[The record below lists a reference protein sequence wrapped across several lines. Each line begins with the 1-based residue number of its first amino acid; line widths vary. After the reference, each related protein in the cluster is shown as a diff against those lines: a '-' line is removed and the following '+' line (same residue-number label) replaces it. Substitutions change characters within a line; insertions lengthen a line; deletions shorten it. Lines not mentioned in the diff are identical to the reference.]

1 MLKAV
6 YIMNPGEW
14 HRVYP
19 AAVHAELAGMVDFLA
34 PVLSPAQALA
44 RTDLLE
50 EAEILLSGWG
60 GPVLN
65 QEFLDLAPKLQAVF
79 YGAGAV
85 RHLLTE
91 AFWERHISITTANT
105 INAIPVAEFSLAHI
119 LLGLKGALRQASETK
134 KRRAFA
140 VSQIPVAGAYQST
153 VGLISLGTIGRLV
166 RERLRSI
173 DVRVIAYDPTVSS
186 REALGLKVDMT
197 SLEELFAT
205 SDVVSLHAPL
215 MEETAGLVTGRLLAS
230 MKQGSTFINTARG
243 AIVREAEMIEVLRAR
258 PDLTAVLDVTDPE
271 PPLPQC
277 ELFDLPNA
285 IVTPHIAGSLDQE
298 CARMGRWMANEL
310 QRFLAGKRLHGQIF
324 EQQNAVHNLQLDE
337 IL

>member
-1 MLKAV
+1 MDV
-6 YIMNPGEW
+6 
-14 HRVYP
+14 
-19 AAVHAELAGMVDFLA
+19 
-34 PVLSPAQALA
+34 
-44 RTDLLE
+44 
-50 EAEILLSGWG
+50 LLSGWG
-60 GPVLN
+60 GPQLNERFLN
-65 QEFLDLAPKLQAVF
+65 QAPNLKAVF

-85 RHLLTE
+85 RHLLSD
-91 AFWERHISITTANT
+91 AFWDRQIVVTTA
-105 INAIPVAEFSLAHI
+105 IAANAIPVAEFSLAHI
-119 LLGLKGALRQASETK
+119 LLGLKGAWRQASETRN
-134 KRRAFA
+134 RRAF
-140 VSQIPVAGAYQST
+140 VVPPLPVAGAYQST

-173 DVRVIAYDPTVSS
+173 EVRVIAYDPTVSI
-186 REALGLKVDMT
+186 REALGLRVDMT

-298 CARMGRWMANEL
+298 CARMGRWMAKEL
-310 QRFLAGKRLHGQIF
+310 QRFLAGRRLHGQIF
-324 EQQNAVHNLQLDE
+324 EHQNAVQDMQLDE